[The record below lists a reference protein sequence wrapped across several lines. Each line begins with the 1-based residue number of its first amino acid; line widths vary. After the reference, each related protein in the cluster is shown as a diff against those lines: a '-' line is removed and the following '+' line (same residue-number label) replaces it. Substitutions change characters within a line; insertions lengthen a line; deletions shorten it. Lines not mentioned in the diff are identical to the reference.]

1 MNFLIITHVP
11 HIYQNKEWYG
21 YAPYVREMNIWL
33 KYVDEVTIVSPVHQA
48 KPSAIDM
55 AYQQSTWHINMSR
68 LLIKRFLK

>member
-33 KYVDEVTIVSPVHQA
+33 KYVDEVTIVSPVHQSG
-48 KPSAIDM
+48 KTVCNRHGI
-55 AYQQSTWHINMSR
+55 ST
-68 LLIKRFLK
+68 